1 MLHVYVVRTSFA
13 NANATED
20 RQDALDVSQR
30 AIIGALLAQAI
41 RGSFSPARAL

>member
-13 NANATED
+13 NANAAED
-20 RQDALDVSQR
+20 CQDALDVSQR
-30 AIIGALLAQAI
+30 AVIGALHAKAV